1 MKFNARKI
9 KYEIVEMKVGFVS
22 QVKMCSSVECE
33 RGEER
38 RGEERRGEAIVGV

>member
-33 RGEER
+33 REFSLVFVSDKSR
-38 RGEERRGEAIVGV
+38 VL